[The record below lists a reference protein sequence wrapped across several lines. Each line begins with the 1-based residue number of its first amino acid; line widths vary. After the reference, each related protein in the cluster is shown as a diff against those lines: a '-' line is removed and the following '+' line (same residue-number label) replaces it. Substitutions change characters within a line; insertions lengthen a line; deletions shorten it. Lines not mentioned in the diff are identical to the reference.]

1 MKKLILSNLAVVL
14 AMLMSVQVGA
24 ATVVLEAGYLNE
36 SVPVGSYSFVVDDAT
51 VASGS
56 ISQTMTTTLL
66 NQSAGDYT
74 AVIEVC
80 NDAGCNSKSKSYTIP
95 DVPNVDDIT
104 LTITVSRD

>member
-1 MKKLILSNLAVVL
+1 MKRLILLKLITVL
-14 AMLMSVQVGA
+14 ALCMSVQVSA

-36 SVPVGSYSFVVDDAT
+36 TVPAGSYSFVVDDAT
-51 VASGS
+51 VASGD

-66 NQSAGDYT
+66 NQPAGSYT

-95 DVPNVDDIT
+95 DIPNVDDIT
-104 LTITVSRD
+104 LKITVSRD